1 MRRRRRRRP
10 DPPHTGLTAEERA
23 ALELLE
29 RADGHLSGPD
39 WLVGRTTGRSL
50 ARRRLVFVMDEF
62 VFLTDAGRDALAH
75 QRRQGTRDDDGCPGP
90 IGGGGGI

>member
-1 MRRRRRRRP
+1 MRRRRRRF
-10 DPPHTGLTAEERA
+10 DPARAGLTSDERS

-29 RADGHLSGPD
+29 RAHGHLSGTD
-39 WLVGRTTGRSL
+39 WLVGRTTGQSL

-62 VFLTDAGRDALAH
+62 VFLTDAGREALTRER
-75 QRRQGTRDDDGCPGP
+75 QQGTRHGGGCPGP

>member
-1 MRRRRRRRP
+1 MRRRRRRP
-10 DPPHTGLTAEERA
+10 DPTRSALTPEERA

-29 RADGHLSGPD
+29 RANGHLPGAD

-62 VFLTDAGRDALAH
+62 VFLTDAGREALAH
-75 QRRQGTRDDDGCPGP
+75 ERQQGTRHDGGCPDP
-90 IGGGGGI
+90 SGGGGGI